1 MGTMK
6 ARSLGATVASAVMLI
21 VAMPLSTVASDGFTQ
36 GPTPAIA
43 APADSVSELEQQT
56 RNFLGPNAEGE
67 NQATARAIIQ
77 RGLAQNA
84 KGDSQAAEA
93 SFRTALY
100 VDPSSADA
108 RYNLG
113 VIAENKGDLA
123 GALEFYQGALTAHPD
138 DPELKDAVQAVQ
150 SRLKLSG
157 GLAQNGAGTHG
168 LSGKSPFASPESPF
182 PSQLSG
188 ANKMPMNQG
197 PFTAPESMST
207 QPSDWMK
214 SPPPAPSYP
223 PVGQNMSSPPT
234 YYPQQSNTSRHQ
246 QSRTTRRVVRRLVRM
261 GLNFGRL

>member
-1 MGTMK
+1 
-6 ARSLGATVASAVMLI
+6 MLFF
-21 VAMPLSTVASDGFTQ
+21 AMPLSTVASDGFTQ
-36 GPTPAIA
+36 GPAPSIA

-56 RNFLGPNAEGE
+56 RNFLGPNAESE

-77 RGLAQNA
+77 RGLAQSA
-84 KGDSQAAEA
+84 KGDSQSAEA

-113 VIAENKGDLA
+113 VIAENKGDLSS
-123 GALEFYQGALTAHPD
+123 ALEFYQGALTTHPN

-157 GLAQNGAGTHG
+157 GLAQNGTGTHG
-168 LSGKSPFASPESPF
+168 LSGKSPFATPESPF

-197 PFTAPESMST
+197 PFTAPESMSS
-207 QPSDWMK
+207 QPLDWMK

-223 PVGQNMSSPPT
+223 PVGQNLGSPPT
-234 YYPQQSNTSRHQ
+234 YYPQSNMSRHQ
-246 QSRTTRRVVRRLVRM
+246 QSRTTRRAVRRLVRM